1 MNCIGSRLVLNTYNA
16 DVNVGGF
23 NGQTTYYNINF
34 KNILGDDYELEADY
48 NLILNNV
55 TINSFT
61 LGASRRCG
69 TFRLYC
75 GAMLFNNNYNSENC
89 GIFLSTAQSGG
100 PLSTSYNLVMYETF
114 KLTSEIGNIKV
125 DQCNQLSSTPFTG
138 TAHSGVMWF
147 FTIKRIK
154 YYLPTIINTNDK
166 TNMLVLS
173 SYVADVDTNNV
184 ILQWNN
190 INFKNLLGDNYE
202 LNATYNLVLMNISIG
217 NTSVTS
223 ANRAGY
229 LRFESNSLEV
239 KYANANNW
247 VIPFGFTN
255 VQPNAVTFRCSS
267 DCTFILTS
275 ETGYIQI
282 DHYIH
287 HLNRIDSTVALPDK
301 ILYFCIYKL

>member
-1 MNCIGSRLVLNTYNA
+1 
-16 DVNVGGF
+16 
-23 NGQTTYYNINF
+23 
-34 KNILGDDYELEADY
+34 
-48 NLILNNV
+48 
-55 TINSFT
+55 
-61 LGASRRCG
+61 
-69 TFRLYC
+69 
-75 GAMLFNNNYNSENC
+75 
-89 GIFLSTAQSGG
+89 
-100 PLSTSYNLVMYETF
+100 
-114 KLTSEIGNIKV
+114 
-125 DQCNQLSSTPFTG
+125 
-138 TAHSGVMWF
+138 
-147 FTIKRIK
+147 
-154 YYLPTIINTNDK
+154 
-166 TNMLVLS
+166 MLVLS

-239 KYANANNW
+239 KNANANNW

-255 VQPNAVTFRCSS
+255 VQPNAVTFRGSS

-282 DHYIH
+282 DHYIQ